1 MDAFDYVVVGA
12 GSAGCV
18 LAARLS
24 EDPQNRVLLLEAGP
38 ADGPDTMA
46 VPPAWLTLIGSEVD
60 WGDTT
65 VPQPAADGVARP
77 YPRGKVLGGTSSINA
92 MAFIRGHRTNYDEW
106 AAVGADGWS
115 YQDLLPFFKRTETTK
130 GRDPAYRGTDGP
142 MRAAPVSDA
151 NPLAHAY
158 LQAAERLGYHHSDD
172 LNGADQDG
180 TCWWD
185 LTIVDGTR
193 QSAADG
199 YLRPALNRPNLTV
212 LTDALVHRLIVADD
226 RCAGVEYSVGDEVRQ
241 VHPQRETIL
250 SAGSIGSAQL
260 LLLSGIGPA
269 DHLHAVGVD
278 VVADLPGVGANL
290 QDHPWAGVTYAAA
303 RPVPPARNNHADLI
317 AAVRSNPDL
326 AAPDIQLIFSD
337 VPYHPPTMPGPASGY
352 TILFAALRPHSR
364 GSIRLAGPDH
374 TTAPL
379 IDPNLLDDDRDLVT
393 MLTALAMARELGD
406 SPALAEWRDEEAL
419 PGPDVH
425 DERELREYLRHAT
438 GPYWHSVGTCRIG
451 TDPAAVVDLQLRVHG
466 IHGLRVVD
474 ASVMPS
480 IPGANT
486 NATVLA
492 IAERATASLKSAAS

>member
-1 MDAFDYVVVGA
+1 M
-12 GSAGCV
+12 
-18 LAARLS
+18 
-24 EDPQNRVLLLEAGP
+24 LLLEAGP

-77 YPRGKVLGGTSSINA
+77 YPRGKVLGGTSNINA

-106 AAVGADGWS
+106 AAAGADGWS

-151 NPLAHAY
+151 SPLAHAY

-212 LTDALVHRLIVADD
+212 LTDALVHRLIGADD

-337 VPYHPPTMPGPASGY
+337 VPYHPPTMPGPANGY

-364 GSIRLAGPDH
+364 GSVRLAGPDP

-406 SPALAEWRDEEAL
+406 SLALAEWRDEEAL

-466 IHGLRVVD
+466 IDGLRVVD